1 MVLKMLCYSLN
12 FTPPLNTWVTES
24 TRSKLL
30 YWAPHYLCIDPTSF
44 HLGPGA
50 RHILFS
56 ARPEWNSNEWWCTL
70 SLELH
75 RQQSWQGTQGYL
87 KSCPSLLCPA
97 LLSMACTANEW
108 QMLLRIFFSQSVPF
122 FHDALTGTVTNGNAG
137 SILSLNCTRLNLV
150 ALSPGNW
157 KKQLWANIRSCTLH
171 PKETLWWELVYL
183 QVA

>member
-75 RQQSWQGTQGYL
+75 RQQSWQGMQGYL

-108 QMLLRIFFSQSVPF
+108 QMLLRIFFSQSLPF
-122 FHDALTGTVTNGNAG
+122 FSWCIDWHSYQWKCWEYFIPQLYQTKPG
-137 SILSLNCTRLNLV
+137 SSLS
-150 ALSPGNW
+150 W
-157 KKQLWANIRSCTLH
+157 QLEEAAVSKYQELH
-171 PKETLWWELVYL
+171 STP
-183 QVA
+183 